1 MPRIDLY
8 QAFGLD
14 PRQSPAELAAQLD
27 RQFAATDPAN
37 QILRQQIT
45 NAKAILGDPRQ
56 RAEYDRALAE
66 PSARLDAHDID
77 RIAGTAGSP
86 RPPRL
91 TPTQRA
97 LAIVAGVTVL
107 ALIVGVGLV
116 VALTG
121 SHDGNSGS
129 AARHQSGSE
138 TDDPLFKRENLE
150 KMRLTTLD
158 SADWS
163 DANPATGPIS
173 SVHLNAAFDLPPE
186 IVGAM
191 NGGGAQT
198 RSFNLGI
205 VQFQDKTVGVR
216 ITVDH
221 QLPGTSYRR
230 EYLLTTYGQ
239 DGRLVSSRSYADES
253 AMPAQFDLAKQPE
266 GPGYYRVTAA
276 DGISIPAA
284 ANGTQPE
291 MNYAV
296 VIKQDAF
303 DAKLFWVLLRGSNK
317 LYKAD
322 VRFTQAHIDDVAVN

>member
-1 MPRIDLY
+1 MPKIDLY
-8 QAFGLD
+8 KVFQLD
-14 PRQSPAELAAQLD
+14 PRQSPTELATQLD
-27 RQFAATDPAN
+27 RQLAATDPAN
-37 QILRQQIT
+37 QTLHQQIAA
-45 NAKAILGDPRQ
+45 AKVILGDPRR
-56 RAEYDRALAE
+56 RARYDAELAD
-66 PSARLDAHDID
+66 PNARLDATDID
-77 RIAGTAGSP
+77 RIAGVKTGRSAAG
-86 RPPRL
+86 L

-97 LAIVAGVTVL
+97 LAIVASVTVL

-121 SHDGNSGS
+121 SHDDGSGS

-163 DANPATGPIS
+163 DANPATGPMS
-173 SVHLNAAFDLPPE
+173 SVHLNAAFDLPQE

-230 EYLLTTYGQ
+230 EYLLVTYGQ

-253 AMPAQFDLAKQPE
+253 AMPAQFDLAKQSD

-276 DGISIPAA
+276 DGISIPTA

-291 MNYAV
+291 MNYAL